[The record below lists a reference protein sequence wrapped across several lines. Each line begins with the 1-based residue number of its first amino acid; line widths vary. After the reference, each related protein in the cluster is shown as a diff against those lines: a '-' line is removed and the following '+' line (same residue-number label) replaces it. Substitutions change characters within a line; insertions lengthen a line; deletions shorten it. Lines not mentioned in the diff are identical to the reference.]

1 MQILTSASRGRRRIS
16 LNFGNP
22 LLLTPTSSMLKTK
35 TDSQIEIELDPDK
48 ICNKLD
54 CGGYDYWW
62 SVLTENGSP
71 PWITSWQN
79 TGWAKKLSIYGK
91 WQMCTSK
98 RAHNVQLQ
106 WLYTAF
112 TRPFD
117 NLLKLIC
124 SKLPK
129 MLSSPITIDGKP
141 TPHMEN
147 PTHIKK
153 MQLIAPLT
161 VLV

>member
-1 MQILTSASRGRRRIS
+1 MTTGGQYLLKMGPHLGSPNGKIQGEPK
-16 LNFGNP
+16 NFP
-22 LLLTPTSSMLKTK
+22 YM
-35 TDSQIEIELDPDK
+35 
-48 ICNKLD
+48 
-54 CGGYDYWW
+54 
-62 SVLTENGSP
+62 ENGRCAP
-71 PWITSWQN
+71 
-79 TGWAKKLSIYGK
+79 AKE
-91 WQMCTSK
+91 
-98 RAHNVQLQ
+98 HNVQLQ

-112 TRPFD
+112 TSPFD

-129 MLSSPITIDGKP
+129 MLSTPITIDGKP

-147 PTHIKK
+147 PTHIRK